1 MPGSVGVTLL
11 AFLTDFKVV
20 AGGVDIYA
28 PVVSAFLA
36 RILALG
42 GEYGFLETCHQ
53 IGIFGDAASFTGAK
67 ILTPLYP
74 CIEYIENKGWG
85 VLLRGVPVPLY
96 IGTDCTFVPDGIAQV
111 KFYAN
116 IRNGQ

>member
-1 MPGSVGVTLL
+1 MT
-11 AFLTDFKVV
+11 
-20 AGGVDIYA
+20 
-28 PVVSAFLA
+28 
-36 RILALG
+36 
-42 GEYGFLETCHQ
+42 Q